1 MFASLVHM
9 QCQLLCWTGTKQHT
23 RYIDI
28 CGIGQSFGDGV
39 YQALPG
45 LHALTGCDTT
55 SAFVGKGKKAG
66 LQLIMNNECLHAAM
80 ARLGQSFV
88 LASLDVVACMEFT
101 CAFYSK
107 RGTAVPSPIDHG

>member
-1 MFASLVHM
+1 M
-9 QCQLLCWTGTKQHT
+9 
-23 RYIDI
+23 
-28 CGIGQSFGDGV
+28 

-66 LQLIMNNECLHAAM
+66 LPLIMNNDCLHAAM

-88 LASLDVVACMEFT
+88 LGSLDVVACMEFA
-101 CAFYSK
+101 CAFYGK
-107 RGTAVPSPIDHG
+107 RGTAVPSSIDLGD

>member
-1 MFASLVHM
+1 MFASLLHM

-39 YQALPG
+39 YTKYCQVS
-45 LHALTGCDTT
+45 LTGCDTT

-66 LQLIMNNECLHAAM
+66 LQLIMNNGCLHAAM

-88 LASLDVVACMEFT
+88 LGSLDVVACMEFT
-101 CAFYSK
+101 CAFYRKKEQQS
-107 RGTAVPSPIDHG
+107 HLQ